1 MSDFETLAR
10 PYARALF
17 ELAREE
23 DKLDWWS
30 EALDAAAQV
39 VANDDMQQ
47 LIASPSLEEQEIAE
61 ILVSLLGSLEGV
73 PEPTQELRNL
83 LALMAEN
90 GRLAALPA
98 VAGRYEQLKHE
109 VEGVVDVQVRS
120 ARKLT
125 AKQQKALEDKLQQRF
140 GKAVNLSVEIDKSL
154 LAGAIIKAGDLVID
168 GSTRGRLD
176 KLTSLLNK

>member
-1 MSDFETLAR
+1 MSDFETVAR

-23 DKLDWWS
+23 DKLGWWS
-30 EALDAAAQV
+30 EMLDAAAQV

-47 LIASPSLEEQEIAE
+47 LIASPALEEQEIAE
-61 ILVSLLGSLEGV
+61 ILISLLGSLEGV
-73 PEPTQELRNL
+73 PEPTQELSNL
-83 LALMAEN
+83 FALMAGN

-98 VAGRYEQLKHE
+98 VASRYEQLKHE

-125 AKQQKALEDKLQQRF
+125 AKQQKALEERLRQRF